1 MPAWLVKKIPLR
13 PILGWYLKYKG
24 KVTFS
29 FYDKENLPCEA
40 VKLCSR
46 SSICPCTKWGLY
58 PFLGEVL
65 LVTFLSRKVT
75 RIPRIP
81 ADQSKFEA

>member
-24 KVTFS
+24 KVTFA

-46 SSICPCTKWGLY
+46 SSG
-58 PFLGEVL
+58 
-65 LVTFLSRKVT
+65 
-75 RIPRIP
+75 
-81 ADQSKFEA
+81 